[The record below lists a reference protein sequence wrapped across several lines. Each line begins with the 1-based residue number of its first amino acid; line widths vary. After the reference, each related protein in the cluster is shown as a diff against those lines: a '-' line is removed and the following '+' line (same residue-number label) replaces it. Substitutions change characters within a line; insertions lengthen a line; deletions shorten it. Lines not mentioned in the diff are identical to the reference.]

1 MSAAL
6 EKAGSNPNHG
16 HLTVAYFDE
25 MHTIYLLTKAGFN
38 PNNGIGHLYDC
49 MGALS
54 AADKAAVEASI
65 ADIYKAGPGLA
76 MVDSD
81 RGITNLHVPS
91 DVIIDASM
99 PCAHIYM
106 HTQHAHAHLNARA
119 RARLHARTHL
129 SPRVPTC
136 ELHICIPGASCA
148 TRARCGTR
156 PTS

>member
-25 MHTIYLLTKAGFN
+25 MHTIFLLTKAGFN

-54 AADKAAVEASI
+54 VADKAAVEASI
-65 ADIYKAGPGLA
+65 AEIYKAGPGLA

-106 HTQHAHAHLNARA
+106 HTLLPLICVCAPTCARTMNLPVHAHAATHNAR
-119 RARLHARTHL
+119 RHA
-129 SPRVPTC
+129 
-136 ELHICIPGASCA
+136 GASLH
-148 TRARCGTR
+148 
-156 PTS
+156 